1 VAALPATPYR
11 DVAGKRATEKLKTT
25 TKLKK
30 GLKNFTN

>member
-11 DVAGKRATEKLKTT
+11 DVAEKRATEKFKTT

-30 GLKNFTN
+30 KA